1 MSFACPLCKGNRDA
15 FGSCGV
21 RGMVGRGRSDS
32 RQIGGGKIG
41 FGFTADRRGR
51 GFGRRRPSPA
61 GNGIASAP
69 ARLQGLLEVRG
80 LGIVRL
86 PFVEKTAVVL
96 TIDLCSADEIER
108 LPDRFDGIMRLD
120 PFCASAVAK
129 IKLALRVAAGERHL
143 LSDAETVIL

>member
-1 MSFACPLCKGNRDA
+1 MPLVHAACVEWLGAGILIRGKSGAGKSDLALRLIDA
-15 FGSCGV
+15 GAALV
-21 RGMVGRGRSDS
+21 
-32 RQIGGGKIG
+32 
-41 FGFTADRRGR
+41 ADDQVLLE
-51 GFGRRRPSPA
+51 
-61 GNGIASAP
+61 NGIASAP

-86 PFVEKTAVVL
+86 PFVKKTAVVL

-108 LPDRFDGIMRLD
+108 LPDRFGGIMRLD